1 MLCPQCG
8 YDVGNEH
15 RCKRCGYEIKTLATV
30 DESRRKEE
38 EKEPTKI
45 IDPRDTY
52 ITSEYGGY
60 DVFGDGGFSDPFDA
74 LFGSIFDPIGDLL
87 GGLFGF
93 DVNPFGRSN
102 KRVNMYPDDKP
113 QKKRKQGPIV
123 EVDEVEVISDDEPH
137 SSEKTEQ
144 QAAPQNDTSDK
155 KQSGDRQSRSSKS
168 SLKNK
173 RGRK

>member
-52 ITSEYGGY
+52 ITSEYGDF
-60 DVFGDGGFSDPFDA
+60 DVFGDGSSDPFDA

-93 DVNPFGRSN
+93 DVKPFGRSN
-102 KRVNMYPDDKP
+102 QRVNMYPDDKP

-123 EVDEVEVISDDEPH
+123 EVDEVEVISDDESHKSVKP
-137 SSEKTEQ
+137 E

-155 KQSGDRQSRSSKS
+155 KQDGGQSASSKS
-168 SLKNK
+168 SFKNK